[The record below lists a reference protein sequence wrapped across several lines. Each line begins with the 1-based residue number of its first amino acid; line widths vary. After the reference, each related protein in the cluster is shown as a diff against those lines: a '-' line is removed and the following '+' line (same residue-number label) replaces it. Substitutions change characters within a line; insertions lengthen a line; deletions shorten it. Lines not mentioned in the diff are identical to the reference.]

1 MFMSSHYKMIRQLG
15 QLADLGFE
23 LAGKLQRDARAAETP
38 RTKADLALAFT
49 AVADEVRRA
58 IALEA
63 RLVREWR
70 EADAAAGVTP
80 RPRARYRRAEPKPE
94 AAAPVV
100 VPPDTIKH

>member
-23 LAGKLQRDARAAETP
+23 LARKLQRDALAAETP
-38 RTKADLALAFT
+38 RTKADLALAFA
-49 AVADEVRRA
+49 AVADEVRRT

-70 EADAAAGVTP
+70 EADAASGVTP
-80 RPRARYRRAEPKPE
+80 RPRRRYRPAERKPE
-94 AAAPVV
+94 AEAPVV
-100 VPPDTIKH
+100 VPPDAIKH

>member
-1 MFMSSHYKMIRQLG
+1 MFMSTHYKMIRQLG

-23 LAGKLQRDARAAETP
+23 LARKLQRDALAAETP

-70 EADAAAGVTP
+70 EADPAAAAAGQTL
-80 RPRARYRRAEPKPE
+80 RRRHRRAESEP
-94 AAAPVV
+94 AAPVV